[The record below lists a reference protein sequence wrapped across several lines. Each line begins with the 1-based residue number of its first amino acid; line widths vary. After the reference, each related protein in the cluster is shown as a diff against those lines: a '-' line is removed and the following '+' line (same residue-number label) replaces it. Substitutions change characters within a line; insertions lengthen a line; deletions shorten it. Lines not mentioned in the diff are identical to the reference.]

1 MQSKKRSLGT
11 KILIWS
17 NIFFVWLY
25 LLVCLVPFL
34 EAGDFWV
41 IAILGLGFP
50 FLFII
55 VFLFFIVWLFKRSR
69 WALLS
74 AIAMLLSFQQI
85 SVLIPFRFKKEFVSE
100 KKEGTIRVLSWNV
113 NRLDEANK
121 KARGGTSFRNLML
134 DAIQMQDADIV
145 CMQEFFECYYP
156 PDFEPNIP
164 AFEKMGYPY
173 HYFFPSTKMYD
184 KYHFGEVIFS
194 RFPILDSAKFITTDH
209 PHSEGHCSIDIMA
222 GDQRVR
228 IFTTHL
234 ESVGFNKED
243 YKGLGEVDK
252 TKGLLS
258 KIKNSYRLRTLQAK
272 VLGSDVATSP
282 YPAIVCGDIDD
293 VPNSYAYFKVK
304 GKLQDVF
311 LKKGYGLGGTLS
323 HLSPTLRIDYIFA
336 DKRFKV
342 EQYTRLNVPYSDH
355 YALIADLNLK
365 AKQ

>member
-1 MQSKKRSLGT
+1 MSLKRGELT
-11 KILIWS
+11 RRILIGI
-17 NIFFVWLY
+17 NILFAFFY

-34 EAGDFWV
+34 DAGKFWF
-41 IAILGLGFP
+41 IAILGLVFP
-50 FLFII
+50 FLLII
-55 VFLFFIVWLFKRSR
+55 IFLFLVIWLLKRSR

-74 AIAMLLSFQQI
+74 AIVLLLSWQQL
-85 SVLIPFRFKKEFVSE
+85 SVIIPFRFKKEFVPE
-100 KKEGTIRVLSWNV
+100 KNEGTIRVLSWNV

-134 DAIQMQDADIV
+134 DVIQMQDADII

-209 PHSEGHCSIDIMA
+209 PHSEGHCSIDIMVK
-222 GDQRVR
+222 GERVR

-258 KIKNSYRLRTLQAK
+258 KIKNSYRLRTLQAN
-272 VLGSDVATSP
+272 VLGSDIATSP

-293 VPNSYAYFKVK
+293 VPNSYAYFKVR

-323 HLSPTLRIDYIFA
+323 HLSPTLRIDYILA
-336 DKRFKV
+336 DKQFKV

-365 AKQ
+365 VKQ